1 MSFQCSYCG
10 KGSIK
15 GNHVLRSGKPK
26 KEGGVGLH
34 TTAITKRRFYPNLQR
49 VKAVVNGTVH
59 YRLVCASC
67 MKAGRVVRP
76 PLRNYKPEAKAAA

>member
-1 MSFQCSYCG
+1 MSFQCAYCG
-10 KGSIK
+10 KGSVK

-49 VKAVVNGTVH
+49 VKAILNGTVR
-59 YRLVCASC
+59 YTLVCASC
-67 MKAGRVVRP
+67 MKAGRLARP
-76 PLRNYKPEAKAAA
+76 LVRNYKPEAKTAA